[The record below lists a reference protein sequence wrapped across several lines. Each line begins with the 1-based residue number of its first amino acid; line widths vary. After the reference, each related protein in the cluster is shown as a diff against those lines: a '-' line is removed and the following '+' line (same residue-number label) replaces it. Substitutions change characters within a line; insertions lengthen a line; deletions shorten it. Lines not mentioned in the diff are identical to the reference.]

1 MTRKYGTGACYQNG
15 NRWIGRLPDGRG
27 GHRYFTGPDQADV
40 VRRMDE
46 ARRSRD
52 RTTSSSPRGGERL
65 SALMD
70 RYLTTVAPHRNR
82 PRTLELH
89 RQEAEHHILPVIG
102 SIRVAQLDAKD
113 VQRVVDR
120 MVARG
125 YSPKTIQNVVNTLS
139 AVLRHAMREE
149 AVTRNVAGLAVL
161 PRIVR
166 PKLPSLTTDQ
176 VHAFLEATRG
186 EPLWPVWVLAATMG
200 LRVSEVL
207 GLLWRDVGK
216 EEAPTP
222 GGVGAGNGDPLPIGP
237 TGETAGAARTRY
249 TTITISGQY
258 RRSRDADGNIRHSR
272 EEPKTEQSK
281 ATLYLPELAREAL
294 AVAKAQG
301 TSVKLVFPGRG
312 GNPRDRRYVGRA
324 FERAL
329 ERHGLPAV
337 RLHSLRHSFVV
348 SILDETGGDLRAA
361 QAVAR
366 HTSVT
371 TTVDRYGRE
380 ADEARRRAADA
391 TDRAMAKR
399 RMA

>member
-15 NRWIGRLPDGRG
+15 NRWIGRLPNGRG

-65 SALMD
+65 RDLMD

-216 EEAPTP
+216 EEPRRSSD
-222 GGVGAGNGDPLPIGP
+222 GVGAPLSQGSP
-237 TGETAGAARTRY
+237 AY

-329 ERHGLPAV
+329 ERHGFPEV

-366 HTSVT
+366 HGSIGVT
-371 TTVDRYGRE
+371 VGTYGRE
-380 ADEARRRAADA
+380 ADEARKRAAEA
-391 TDRAMAKR
+391 TDRAMSKR

>member
-65 SALMD
+65 RDLMD

-216 EEAPTP
+216 EEPRRSSD
-222 GGVGAGNGDPLPIGP
+222 GVGAPLSQGSP
-237 TGETAGAARTRY
+237 AY

-329 ERHGLPAV
+329 VKHGLPAV

>member
-65 SALMD
+65 RDLMD

-207 GLLWRDVGK
+207 GLLWRDVT
-216 EEAPTP
+216 PTS
-222 GGVGAGNGDPLPIGP
+222 
-237 TGETAGAARTRY
+237 
-249 TTITISGQY
+249 ITISGQY

-329 ERHGLPAV
+329 VKHGLPAV

>member
-52 RTTSSSPRGGERL
+52 RTTSSSARGSERL
-65 SALMD
+65 RDLMD

-216 EEAPTP
+216 EEPRRSSD
-222 GGVGAGNGDPLPIGP
+222 GVGAPLSQGSP
-237 TGETAGAARTRY
+237 AY

-329 ERHGLPAV
+329 ERHGFPEV

-366 HTSVT
+366 HGSIGVT
-371 TTVDRYGRE
+371 VGTYGRE
-380 ADEARRRAADA
+380 ADEARKRAAEA
-391 TDRAMAKR
+391 TDRAMSKR